1 MIVGTRAQ
9 VLHGTADKTAGG
21 LTNKDLTLKDG
32 RIVSKAA
39 SQAALKRMK
48 KEGPK
53 HLTKVFRPVKSTVK
67 KPKFELQPRK
77 GTKKYKERMK
87 NM

>member
-9 VLHGTADKTAGG
+9 VLHGTADKTAGD
-21 LTNKDLTLKDG
+21 LTKKDLMLKDG

-48 KEGPK
+48 SEGKK
-53 HLTKVFRPVKSTVK
+53 HLTKVFSPVKK
-67 KPKFELQPRK
+67 GFKLQPKK
-77 GTKKYKERMK
+77 GTAAYKKLAKKM
-87 NM
+87 